1 MSTAREINW
10 DRILNPDALEEVP
23 VSAINITFYS
33 DTNLMNAHDELEML
47 QLDTLQKDGKN
58 LTVSAQEYAEMEE
71 PIQVIVDAWGGHV
84 EL

>member
-1 MSTAREINW
+1 MNTAREINW
-10 DRILNPDALEEVP
+10 DRILNTDALEELP

-33 DTNLMNAHDELEML
+33 DTNLVQAQDELEML
-47 QLDTLQKDGKN
+47 QLDTLEKDGKS
-58 LTVSAQEYAEMEE
+58 LKLSAQEFAEMEE